1 MIQLSEKFYNLRKK
15 LVNIGWKTTI
25 YVEIYLYSWKKHI
38 MKKIKNLTLKG
49 SKYNFKCLKNKIDKV
64 NNILGK

>member
-15 LVNIGWKTTI
+15 LVNIEWKTTI